1 MTLDRQIFHFFE
13 RLIEGTMTVGDA
25 FAPQLAQAAEML
37 TEALLDGKTIYT
49 FGQGSSALIGQ
60 FFSHILSTGSQIPR
74 PGFPSININQ
84 LTHNIDAH
92 DRFAQALLTHAKQSD
107 ILVLL
112 SRGGSHSDLI
122 DSIEAAVERGVRIVL
137 LAYKNDSILIDSLGY
152 GDLPIDMSEFELAA
166 LDTLQFQVIACLGD
180 LIDHIILGEN

>member
-1 MTLDRQIFHFFE
+1 MTLDRPIFHFFE

-49 FGQGSSALIGQ
+49 FGQGSSALTGQ
-60 FFSHILSTGSQIPR
+60 FFSHILTTGSQIPR

-84 LTHNIDAH
+84 LTQNIDAH
-92 DRFAQALLTHAKQSD
+92 DRTAQALFTHAKQSD